1 MSHNTE
7 RLGDLLDS
15 LVPVLVERLH
25 ETGLG
30 EIEIERDGAMV
41 RVRAEDRG
49 APVPSAPAA
58 AAPRGAA
65 PGVTPASAAA
75 TPSAADERRH
85 SVRSTA
91 VGFVKLAPDIHV
103 GGKVAKGSLVATVD
117 VLGVAV
123 DVRADHGGIVAKLRC
138 ATGDPVE
145 YGQELFLVE
154 SVGEGK
160 L

>member
-1 MSHNTE
+1 MAHDTE

-15 LVPVLVERLH
+15 LLPVLVERLH

-30 EIEIERDGAMV
+30 EIEIERDGATV
-41 RVRAEDRG
+41 RVRAEDLN
-49 APVPSAPAA
+49 VPAASAPAA
-58 AAPRGAA
+58 VASRGGVPATAA
-65 PGVTPASAAA
+65 VA
-75 TPSAADERRH
+75 TAADERRH
-85 SVRSTA
+85 PVRSTA

-123 DVRADHGGIVAKLRC
+123 EVRADHGGIVAKLRC
-138 ATGDPVE
+138 ASGDPVE
-145 YGQELFLVE
+145 YGQELFLLE

>member
-1 MSHNTE
+1 MAHDTE

-15 LVPVLVERLH
+15 LVPVLLERLH

-30 EIEIERDGAMV
+30 EIEIERDGATV
-41 RVRAEDRG
+41 RVRAEDLG
-49 APVPSAPAA
+49 APTASAPAPVASRGGTPA
-58 AAPRGAA
+58 AAS
-65 PGVTPASAAA
+65 SA
-75 TPSAADERRH
+75 PSAADERRH
-85 SVRSTA
+85 PVRSTA

-123 DVRADHGGIVAKLRC
+123 EVRADRGGIVAKLRC
-138 ATGDPVE
+138 ASGDPVE
-145 YGQELFLVE
+145 YGQELFLLE
-154 SVGEGK
+154 SLGEGK

>member
-1 MSHNTE
+1 MAHDTE

-30 EIEIERDGAMV
+30 EIEIERDGATV
-41 RVRAEDRG
+41 RVRAEDLS
-49 APVPSAPAA
+49 APVASVPAPVASRGGVPAA
-58 AAPRGAA
+58 AAVP
-65 PGVTPASAAA
+65 T
-75 TPSAADERRH
+75 AADERRH
-85 SVRSTA
+85 PVRSTA

-123 DVRADHGGIVAKLRC
+123 EVRADHGGIVAKLRC

-145 YGQELFLVE
+145 YGQELFLLE

>member
-1 MSHNTE
+1 MPQNTE
-7 RLGDLLDS
+7 RLGELLDS

-30 EIEIERDGAMV
+30 EIEIERDGAIV
-41 RVRAEDRG
+41 RVRAEDLG
-49 APVPSAPAA
+49 APVAAAPAPTAPRGGTPAA
-58 AAPRGAA
+58 AAAQAAA
-65 PGVTPASAAA
+65 PT
-75 TPSAADERRH
+75 AADDRRH
-85 SVRSTA
+85 PVRSTA

-123 DVRADHGGIVAKLRC
+123 EVRADHGGIVAKLRC

-145 YGQELFLVE
+145 YGQELFLLE

>member
-1 MSHNTE
+1 MPHNTE
-7 RLGDLLDS
+7 RLGDLIDS

-30 EIEIERDGAMV
+30 EIEIERDGAIV
-41 RVRAEDRG
+41 RVRAEDLN
-49 APVPSAPAA
+49 APVASAPAA
-58 AAPRGAA
+58 TAPRGT
-65 PGVTPASAAA
+65 TPSAAA
-75 TPSAADERRH
+75 VAAPSAADERRH
-85 SVRSTA
+85 PVRSTA

-123 DVRADHGGIVAKLRC
+123 EVRADHGGIVAKLRC

-145 YGQELFLVE
+145 YGQELFLLE

>member
-1 MSHNTE
+1 MPHNTE
-7 RLGDLLDS
+7 RLGELLDS

-30 EIEIERDGAMV
+30 EIEIERDGAIV
-41 RVRAEDRG
+41 RVRAEDLG
-49 APVPSAPAA
+49 APVASTPAP
-58 AAPRGAA
+58 AAPRG
-65 PGVTPASAAA
+65 GVSAAA
-75 TPSAADERRH
+75 ALAPTATDDRRH
-85 SVRSTA
+85 PVRSTA

-123 DVRADHGGIVAKLRC
+123 EVRADHGGIVAKLRC

-145 YGQELFLVE
+145 YGQELFLLE

>member
-1 MSHNTE
+1 MPHNTE

-15 LVPVLVERLH
+15 LLPVLVERLH

-30 EIEIERDGAMV
+30 EIEIERDGAIV
-41 RVRAEDRG
+41 RVRAEDLG
-49 APVPSAPAA
+49 APVASAPAPAAPRGGTPAA
-58 AAPRGAA
+58 AAPA
-65 PGVTPASAAA
+65 PT
-75 TPSAADERRH
+75 AADDRRH
-85 SVRSTA
+85 PVRSTA

-103 GGKVAKGSLVATVD
+103 GGKVAKGALVATVD

-123 DVRADHGGIVAKLRC
+123 EVRADHGGIVAKLRC

-154 SVGEGK
+154 SVGEVK
-160 L
+160 A

>member
-1 MSHNTE
+1 MPHNTE
-7 RLGDLLDS
+7 RLGELLDS

-30 EIEIERDGAMV
+30 EIEIERDGAIV
-41 RVRAEDRG
+41 RVRAEDLG
-49 APVPSAPAA
+49 APVASALVP
-58 AAPRGAA
+58 AAPRG
-65 PGVTPASAAA
+65 GTPAAVAPA
-75 TPSAADERRH
+75 PTAADDRRH
-85 SVRSTA
+85 PVRSTA

-103 GGKVAKGSLVATVD
+103 GGKVAKGALVATVD

-123 DVRADHGGIVAKLRC
+123 EVRADHGGIVAKLRC

-154 SVGEGK
+154 SVGEVK
-160 L
+160 A

>member
-1 MSHNTE
+1 MPHNTE
-7 RLGDLLDS
+7 RLGELLDS

-30 EIEIERDGAMV
+30 EIEIERDGAIV
-41 RVRAEDRG
+41 RVRAEDLG
-49 APVPSAPAA
+49 APVASAPAPAAPRGGTPAA
-58 AAPRGAA
+58 AAA
-65 PGVTPASAAA
+65 PT
-75 TPSAADERRH
+75 AADERRH
-85 SVRSTA
+85 PVHSTA
-91 VGFVKLAPDIHV
+91 VGFVKLAPDIHI

-123 DVRADHGGIVAKLRC
+123 EVRADHGGIVAKLRC

-145 YGQELFLVE
+145 YGQELFLLE

>member
-1 MSHNTE
+1 MPHNTE

-30 EIEIERDGAMV
+30 EIEIERDGATV
-41 RVRAEDRG
+41 RVRAEDLG
-49 APVPSAPAA
+49 APAVAAPTPGAPRAGVPAA
-58 AAPRGAA
+58 AAP
-65 PGVTPASAAA
+65 T
-75 TPSAADERRH
+75 AADERRH
-85 SVRSTA
+85 PVRSTA

-123 DVRADHGGIVAKLRC
+123 EVRADHGGIVAKLRC
-138 ATGDPVE
+138 ASGDPVE
-145 YGQELFLVE
+145 YGQELFLLE

>member
-1 MSHNTE
+1 MAHDTE

-30 EIEIERDGAMV
+30 EIEIERDGATV
-41 RVRAEDRG
+41 RVRAEDLG
-49 APVPSAPAA
+49 APVASAPAA
-58 AAPRGAA
+58 VGSRGGVPATAAP
-65 PGVTPASAAA
+65 T
-75 TPSAADERRH
+75 AADERRH
-85 SVRSTA
+85 PVRSTA

-123 DVRADHGGIVAKLRC
+123 EVRADYGGIVAKLRC
-138 ATGDPVE
+138 ASGDPVE
-145 YGQELFLVE
+145 YGQELFLLE

>member
-1 MSHNTE
+1 MAHDTE

-30 EIEIERDGAMV
+30 EIEIERDGAIV
-41 RVRAEDRG
+41 RVRAEDLG
-49 APVPSAPAA
+49 APAVAAPTPGAPRGGVPTA
-58 AAPRGAA
+58 AAP
-65 PGVTPASAAA
+65 T
-75 TPSAADERRH
+75 AADERRH
-85 SVRSTA
+85 PVRSTA
-91 VGFVKLAPDIHV
+91 VGFVKLAPDVHV

-123 DVRADHGGIVAKLRC
+123 EVRADHGGIVAKLRC
-138 ATGDPVE
+138 ASGDPVE
-145 YGQELFLVE
+145 YGQELFLLE
-154 SVGEGK
+154 SLGEGK

>member
-1 MSHNTE
+1 MPHNTE

-30 EIEIERDGAMV
+30 EIEIERDGATV
-41 RVRAEDRG
+41 RVRAEDLR
-49 APVPSAPAA
+49 APVASVPAPVASRGGVPAA
-58 AAPRGAA
+58 AAVP
-65 PGVTPASAAA
+65 T
-75 TPSAADERRH
+75 AADERRH
-85 SVRSTA
+85 PVRSTA

-123 DVRADHGGIVAKLRC
+123 EVRADHGGIVAKLRC

-145 YGQELFLVE
+145 YGQELFLLE

>member
-1 MSHNTE
+1 MPHNTE
-7 RLGDLLDS
+7 RLGELLDS

-30 EIEIERDGAMV
+30 EIEIERDGAIV
-41 RVRAEDRG
+41 RVRAEDLG
-49 APVPSAPAA
+49 APVASAPAPAAPRGGAPAA
-58 AAPRGAA
+58 AAAA
-65 PGVTPASAAA
+65 PT
-75 TPSAADERRH
+75 AADERRH
-85 SVRSTA
+85 PVRSTA

-123 DVRADHGGIVAKLRC
+123 EVRADHGGIVAKLRC

-145 YGQELFLVE
+145 YGQELFLLE

>member
-1 MSHNTE
+1 MPHNTE
-7 RLGDLLDS
+7 RLGELLDS

-30 EIEIERDGAMV
+30 EIEIERDGAIV
-41 RVRAEDRG
+41 RVRAEDLG
-49 APVPSAPAA
+49 APVASAPAP
-58 AAPRGAA
+58 AAPRG
-65 PGVTPASAAA
+65 GTPAAASAP
-75 TPSAADERRH
+75 TAADDRRH
-85 SVRSTA
+85 PVHSTA

-123 DVRADHGGIVAKLRC
+123 EVRADHGGIVAKLRC

-145 YGQELFLVE
+145 YGQELFLLE

>member
-1 MSHNTE
+1 MAHDTE

-30 EIEIERDGAMV
+30 EIEIERDGAIV
-41 RVRAEDRG
+41 RVRAEDLS
-49 APVPSAPAA
+49 APVASVPAPVASRGGVPAA
-58 AAPRGAA
+58 AAVP
-65 PGVTPASAAA
+65 T
-75 TPSAADERRH
+75 AADERRH
-85 SVRSTA
+85 PVRSTA
-91 VGFVKLAPDIHV
+91 VGVVKLAPDIHV

-123 DVRADHGGIVAKLRC
+123 EVRADHGGIVAKLRC

-145 YGQELFLVE
+145 YGQELFLLE

>member
-1 MSHNTE
+1 MPHNTE

-30 EIEIERDGAMV
+30 EIEIERDGAIV
-41 RVRAEDRG
+41 RVRAEDLS
-49 APVPSAPAA
+49 APVASVPAPVASRGGVPAA
-58 AAPRGAA
+58 AAVP
-65 PGVTPASAAA
+65 T
-75 TPSAADERRH
+75 AADERRH
-85 SVRSTA
+85 PVRSPA

-123 DVRADHGGIVAKLRC
+123 EVRADHGGIVAKLRC
-138 ATGDPVE
+138 ASGDPVE
-145 YGQELFLVE
+145 YGQELFLLE

>member
-1 MSHNTE
+1 MPHNTE

-30 EIEIERDGAMV
+30 EIEIERDGAIV
-41 RVRAEDRG
+41 RVRAEDLG
-49 APVPSAPAA
+49 TPVASAPAP
-58 AAPRGAA
+58 AAPRRG
-65 PGVTPASAAA
+65 TSAAA
-75 TPSAADERRH
+75 AVPTAADERRH
-85 SVRSTA
+85 PVRSTA

-123 DVRADHGGIVAKLRC
+123 EVRADHGGIVAKLRC

-145 YGQELFLVE
+145 YGQELFLLE

>member
-1 MSHNTE
+1 MAHDTE

-30 EIEIERDGAMV
+30 EIEIERDGATV
-41 RVRAEDRG
+41 RVRAEDLS
-49 APVPSAPAA
+49 APVASAPAQVA
-58 AAPRGAA
+58 SRGGVPATAAP
-65 PGVTPASAAA
+65 T
-75 TPSAADERRH
+75 AADERRH
-85 SVRSTA
+85 PVRSTA

-123 DVRADHGGIVAKLRC
+123 EVRADHGGIVAKLRC
-138 ATGDPVE
+138 ASGDPVE
-145 YGQELFLVE
+145 YGQELFLLE

>member
-1 MSHNTE
+1 MPHETE
-7 RLGDLLDS
+7 RLGELLDS
-15 LVPVLVERLH
+15 LLPVLVERLH

-30 EIEIERDGAMV
+30 EIEVERDGATV
-41 RVRAEDRG
+41 RVRAEDLG
-49 APVPSAPAA
+49 APVVSAPAP
-58 AAPRGAA
+58 AAPRTGAPAVAA
-65 PGVTPASAAA
+65 PVPT
-75 TPSAADERRH
+75 AADDRRQP
-85 SVRSTA
+85 VRSTA

-123 DVRADHGGIVAKLRC
+123 EVRAEHAGIIAKLRC

-154 SVGEGK
+154 SVGEVNA
-160 L
+160 

>member
-1 MSHNTE
+1 MPHNTE
-7 RLGDLLDS
+7 RLGELLDS

-30 EIEIERDGAMV
+30 EIEIERDGAIV
-41 RVRAEDRG
+41 RVRAEDLG
-49 APVPSAPAA
+49 APVASAPAPAAPRAGMPAA
-58 AAPRGAA
+58 AAPA
-65 PGVTPASAAA
+65 PT
-75 TPSAADERRH
+75 TADDRRH
-85 SVRSTA
+85 PVRSTA

-103 GGKVAKGSLVATVD
+103 GGKVAKGALVATVD

-123 DVRADHGGIVAKLRC
+123 EVRADHGGIVAKLRC

-154 SVGEGK
+154 FVGEVK
-160 L
+160 A

>member
-1 MSHNTE
+1 
-7 RLGDLLDS
+7 
-15 LVPVLVERLH
+15 VLVERLH

-30 EIEIERDGAMV
+30 EIEIERDGAIV
-41 RVRAEDRG
+41 RVRAEDLG
-49 APVPSAPAA
+49 APVVAAPALAAPRGGAPAA
-58 AAPRGAA
+58 AAAA
-65 PGVTPASAAA
+65 
-75 TPSAADERRH
+75 PSAADERRH
-85 SVRSTA
+85 PVRSTA

-123 DVRADHGGIVAKLRC
+123 EVRADHGGIVAKLRC

-154 SVGEGK
+154 SLGEAK
-160 L
+160 A

>member
-1 MSHNTE
+1 MAHDTE

-15 LVPVLVERLH
+15 LVPVLVERLY

-30 EIEIERDGAMV
+30 EIEIERDGATV
-41 RVRAEDRG
+41 RVRAEDLG
-49 APVPSAPAA
+49 AFVASAPAPVASRAGVPA
-58 AAPRGAA
+58 AAVP
-65 PGVTPASAAA
+65 T
-75 TPSAADERRH
+75 AADERRH
-85 SVRSTA
+85 PVRSTA

-123 DVRADHGGIVAKLRC
+123 EVRADHAGIVAKLRC
-138 ATGDPVE
+138 ASGDPVE
-145 YGQELFLVE
+145 YSQELFLLE

>member
-1 MSHNTE
+1 MAHDTE

-30 EIEIERDGAMV
+30 EIEIERDGAIV
-41 RVRAEDRG
+41 RVRAEDLG
-49 APVPSAPAA
+49 APVASAPASAAPRGGVPAA
-58 AAPRGAA
+58 AAVP
-65 PGVTPASAAA
+65 T
-75 TPSAADERRH
+75 AADERRH
-85 SVRSTA
+85 PVRSTA

-123 DVRADHGGIVAKLRC
+123 EVRADHAGIVAKLRC

-145 YGQELFLVE
+145 YGQELFLLE

>member
-1 MSHNTE
+1 MPHNTE

-30 EIEIERDGAMV
+30 EIEIERDGAIV
-41 RVRAEDRG
+41 RVRAEDLG
-49 APVPSAPAA
+49 APVASAPASAAPRGGVPAA
-58 AAPRGAA
+58 AAVP
-65 PGVTPASAAA
+65 T
-75 TPSAADERRH
+75 AADERRH
-85 SVRSTA
+85 PVRSTA

-123 DVRADHGGIVAKLRC
+123 EVRADHAGIVAKLRC

-145 YGQELFLVE
+145 YGQELFLLE

>member
-1 MSHNTE
+1 MPHNTE

-15 LVPVLVERLH
+15 LLPVLVERLH

-30 EIEIERDGAMV
+30 EIEIERDGATL
-41 RVRAEDRG
+41 RVRAEDLD
-49 APVPSAPAA
+49 APVVAASAPAVSRA
-58 AAPRGAA
+58 GSSATSA
-65 PGVTPASAAA
+65 PAS
-75 TPSAADERRH
+75 TAADDRRH
-85 SVRSTA
+85 PVRASA

-123 DVRADHGGIVAKLRC
+123 EVRADHSGIVAKLRC

-145 YGQELFLVE
+145 YGQELFLLE

>member
-1 MSHNTE
+1 MPHNTE
-7 RLGDLLDS
+7 RLGELLDS
-15 LVPVLVERLH
+15 LVPVLVDRLH

-30 EIEIERDGAMV
+30 EIEIERDGAIV
-41 RVRAEDRG
+41 RVRAEGLG
-49 APVPSAPAA
+49 APVTAAPALSAPRGGTPVAAA
-58 AAPRGAA
+58 AAP
-65 PGVTPASAAA
+65 T
-75 TPSAADERRH
+75 AADDRRH
-85 SVRSTA
+85 PVRSTA

-123 DVRADHGGIVAKLRC
+123 DVRADHAGIVAKLRC

-145 YGQELFLVE
+145 YGQELFLLE

>member
-1 MSHNTE
+1 MAHDTE
-7 RLGDLLDS
+7 RLADLLDS

-30 EIEIERDGAMV
+30 EIEIERDGAIV
-41 RVRAEDRG
+41 RVRAEDLG
-49 APVPSAPAA
+49 APAVAAPTPGAPRAGVPAA
-58 AAPRGAA
+58 AASA
-65 PGVTPASAAA
+65 PT
-75 TPSAADERRH
+75 AADERRH
-85 SVRSTA
+85 PVRSTA

-123 DVRADHGGIVAKLRC
+123 EVRADHGGIVAKLRC

-145 YGQELFLVE
+145 YGQELFLLE

>member
-1 MSHNTE
+1 MPHNTE
-7 RLGDLLDS
+7 RLGELLDS

-30 EIEIERDGAMV
+30 EIEIERDGAIV
-41 RVRAEDRG
+41 RVRAEDLSAHVASTPAAVASRGG
-49 APVPSAPAA
+49 APATA
-58 AAPRGAA
+58 AAP
-65 PGVTPASAAA
+65 T
-75 TPSAADERRH
+75 AADDRRH
-85 SVRSTA
+85 PVHSTA

-123 DVRADHGGIVAKLRC
+123 EVRADHGGIVAKLRC
-138 ATGDPVE
+138 ASGDPVE
-145 YGQELFLVE
+145 YGQELFLLE
-154 SVGEGK
+154 SVGEAK

>member
-1 MSHNTE
+1 MAHDTE

-30 EIEIERDGAMV
+30 EIEIERDGATV
-41 RVRAEDRG
+41 RVRAEDLG
-49 APVPSAPAA
+49 AHVPSAPASVASRAGVPATA
-58 AAPRGAA
+58 AAP
-65 PGVTPASAAA
+65 T
-75 TPSAADERRH
+75 AADERRH
-85 SVRSTA
+85 PVRSTA
-91 VGFVKLAPDIHV
+91 VGFVKLAPDVHV

-123 DVRADHGGIVAKLRC
+123 EVRADHAGIVAKLRC
-138 ATGDPVE
+138 ASGDPVE
-145 YGQELFLVE
+145 YGQELFLLE